1 MTLLIILSVLFFSL
15 NVPLLPAWAASILV
29 NTNVLN
35 VRHQPEG
42 KKIGRVFFG
51 QQFRLLGQKK
61 GWGKIRFR
69 SDKNGWVSLNY
80 SRPVAKGHT
89 VSNLVQ
95 FCQQLNQEFDRLKWE
110 DALCRP
116 SAWQAEFY
124 SVQGKPLLYS
134 ILGQRQPTSLLL
146 CGIHPDENTPYQC
159 FRLFTLL
166 KQDPE
171 LLNHR
176 LVIAPLVNPDRFL
189 KKRKT
194 RTNIRGVDLNRNLPT
209 NDWRTLALRTWKHR
223 YSGDKRRYPGPTANS
238 EPENQFVIDLIQRF
252 NPDKVISIHAPYDFL
267 DLDYLDGF
275 KKNAVEN
282 KVYKKAKVL
291 ALKFSKES
299 KFQFLNYRTFPGS
312 LGRYGNEWKIPI
324 YTVELPSSN
333 PAKSRAYFRRFERSL
348 IHSFTVILGTHRTA
362 MLENSSDSFL

>member
-1 MTLLIILSVLFFSL
+1 MKLLKILLLLLCSL
-15 NVPLLPAWAASILV
+15 YIYSFPVWAASILV

-42 KKIGRVFFG
+42 NKIGRVFYG
-51 QQFRLLGQKK
+51 QQFRLLEQTK

-69 SDKNGWVSLNY
+69 FGKRGWVSLKY
-80 SRPVAKGHT
+80 TRPVAKEHT
-89 VSNLVQ
+89 VSNLAQ
-95 FCQQLNQEFDRLKWE
+95 FCQRVNQEFDRLQWKNVR
-110 DALCRP
+110 CRP
-116 SAWQAEFY
+116 TAWQAEFY

-134 ILGQRQPTSLLL
+134 LLGQGQPTTLLL

-159 FRLFTLL
+159 FRLFAMLQ
-166 KQDPE
+166 QDPD

-189 KKRKT
+189 KERKT

-209 NDWRTLALRTWKHR
+209 RDWRTLALRTWKRR
-223 YSGDKRRYPGPTANS
+223 YRSDKRRYPGPKANS

-275 KKNAVEN
+275 KKTAIEN
-282 KVYKKAKVL
+282 KVYLKAKVL

-299 KFQFLNYRTFPGS
+299 KFKFLNYRTFPGS

-324 YTVELPSSN
+324 YTLELPSSN
-333 PAKSRAYFRRFERSL
+333 PAKSQAYFRRFQHSL
-348 IHSFTVILGTHRTA
+348 IHSFNVILGTHRTA
-362 MLENSSDSFL
+362 MLENSSDSSL